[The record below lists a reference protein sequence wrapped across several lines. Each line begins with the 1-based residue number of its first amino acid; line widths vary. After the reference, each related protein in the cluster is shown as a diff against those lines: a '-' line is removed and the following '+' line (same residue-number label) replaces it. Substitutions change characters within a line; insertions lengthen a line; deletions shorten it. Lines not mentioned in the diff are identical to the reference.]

1 VNDIRLKKQYIIVTG
16 ITFIDMFYI
25 FNRVDF
31 ERTMFIDGNR
41 IEAIGYNTFHVYNI
55 TNLYTTTLCAFK
67 LITNDK
73 QKQEVIEDIMR
84 LNKTQLK
91 KYFTAESVRRI
102 LKAKGDGTW
111 DQLNMIIG

>member
-1 VNDIRLKKQYIIVTG
+1 MNDIRLKKQYIIVTG
-16 ITFIDMFYI
+16 RTFTDMFYI
-25 FNRVDF
+25 FNRVNF
-31 ERTMFIDGNR
+31 ERTIFIGGNR
-41 IEAIGYNTFHVYNI
+41 IDGIEYNTFHVYNI
-55 TNLYTTTLCAFK
+55 TNLYPTTLRTFK